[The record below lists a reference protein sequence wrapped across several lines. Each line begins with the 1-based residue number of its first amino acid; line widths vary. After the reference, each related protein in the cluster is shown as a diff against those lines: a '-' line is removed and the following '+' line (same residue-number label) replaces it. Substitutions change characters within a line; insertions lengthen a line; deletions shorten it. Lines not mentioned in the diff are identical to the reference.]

1 VVSRGFRS
9 VRKTFAYETPSS
21 ETRVQFRSLFLSPS
35 VNSIKLH
42 QSTRVC
48 IYKRVA
54 TKSHSLPPEKE
65 GLAGPLSSSFPFLP
79 SPPHTRSPSTQ
90 VRSNKKDQGSSANS
104 LEGVDQFVSLASPR
118 DLKDL
123 GADSYPYPATLEIS
137 TDLDTMEDPFD
148 TPTARPSNPIN
159 DALRAE
165 SANLDPLPPSR
176 LSSPP
181 LPPSERSRMRSP
193 DTQTIRSISRMS
205 QVRQNSF
212 VSLPKKSISSPP
224 PSSYSK
230 ASTGPMKRP
239 VNDRTKRT
247 SMMDSQSVYSQT
259 QSRQPH
265 VQDLPGYTPEELVR
279 FAALCRRQY
288 YEKDNEAGKSLP
300 IFMHE
305 CSSRDLETA
314 RKVGELLA
322 KLPPSSVA
330 VFSRTMANI
339 RSEYHRDK
347 EIERRLHV
355 ETTLASILPGQT
367 IKMALGVS
375 LEDGIGG
382 GVNAMRSSKA
392 RQARHQAF
400 KAFIDTNCVKMN
412 PGVHPF
418 FRSLFAMLWLQS
430 IEPGRG
436 GAGPRRVEW
445 ELDVAVFSEAGGGEQ
460 WTIEAVEVLK
470 GVSFVSDGLREDSV
484 SDLSCFAGTRHV
496 RTDQGALAH
505 R

>member
-1 VVSRGFRS
+1 
-9 VRKTFAYETPSS
+9 
-21 ETRVQFRSLFLSPS
+21 
-35 VNSIKLH
+35 
-42 QSTRVC
+42 
-48 IYKRVA
+48 
-54 TKSHSLPPEKE
+54 
-65 GLAGPLSSSFPFLP
+65 
-79 SPPHTRSPSTQ
+79 
-90 VRSNKKDQGSSANS
+90 
-104 LEGVDQFVSLASPR
+104 
-118 DLKDL
+118 
-123 GADSYPYPATLEIS
+123 
-137 TDLDTMEDPFD
+137 
-148 TPTARPSNPIN
+148 
-159 DALRAE
+159 
-165 SANLDPLPPSR
+165 
-176 LSSPP
+176 
-181 LPPSERSRMRSP
+181 
-193 DTQTIRSISRMS
+193 
-205 QVRQNSF
+205 
-212 VSLPKKSISSPP
+212 
-224 PSSYSK
+224 
-230 ASTGPMKRP
+230 
-239 VNDRTKRT
+239 
-247 SMMDSQSVYSQT
+247 
-259 QSRQPH
+259 
-265 VQDLPGYTPEELVR
+265 
-279 FAALCRRQY
+279 
-288 YEKDNEAGKSLP
+288 
-300 IFMHE
+300 
-305 CSSRDLETA
+305 
-314 RKVGELLA
+314 
-322 KLPPSSVA
+322 
-330 VFSRTMANI
+330 MANI